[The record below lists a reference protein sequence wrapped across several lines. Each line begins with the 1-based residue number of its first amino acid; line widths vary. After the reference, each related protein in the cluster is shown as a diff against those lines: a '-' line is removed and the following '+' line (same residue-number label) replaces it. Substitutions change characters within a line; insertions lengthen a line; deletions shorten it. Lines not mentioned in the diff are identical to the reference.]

1 MTTMQPITR
10 VLIEIVSNLIA
21 LAVAVAIVGYWFDL
35 TGDSFLNGAV
45 IATVSYI
52 AGYAAKPPCHRGGG

>member
-1 MTTMQPITR
+1 MQPITR

-52 AGYAAKPPCHRGGG
+52 AGYAAIYALSPWRGMT